1 MHYDLF
7 KSYFDFSVPSAL
19 VKKLY
24 KTKNKNKNNELV
36 ETIKNRWSDLKDK
49 IKKMPENEKE
59 AEKPDKILEIVEEIL
74 IFIRENKKQQGSGL
88 KILMPN
94 QITKCLVDYQFL

>member
-1 MHYDLF
+1 MSED
-7 KSYFDFSVPSAL
+7 
-19 VKKLY
+19 
-24 KTKNKNKNNELV
+24 
-36 ETIKNRWSDLKDK
+36 
-49 IKKMPENEKE
+49 EKE
-59 AEKPDKILEIVEEIL
+59 AEKLDKILEIVEEIL